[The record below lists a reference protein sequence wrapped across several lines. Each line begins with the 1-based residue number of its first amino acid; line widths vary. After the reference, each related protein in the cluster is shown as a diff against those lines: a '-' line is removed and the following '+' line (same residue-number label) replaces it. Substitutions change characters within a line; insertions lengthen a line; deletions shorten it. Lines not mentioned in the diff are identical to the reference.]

1 MERFG
6 GGGKNA
12 GWGVGVGRGSGG
24 GEWGRGNCVDCITL
38 SVGRLRPHCFPEM
51 CSTCHLL
58 PGCVVFVWSAIERHD
73 CDNASCSVRRPEATV
88 IRSLLLQLLS
98 FSKFL

>member
-1 MERFG
+1 MG
-6 GGGKNA
+6 GGG
-12 GWGVGVGRGSGG
+12 
-24 GEWGRGNCVDCITL
+24 GEGLWGRGVGEGELRRLHYTWCWTL
-38 SVGRLRPHCFPEM
+38 ESSLFSGDV
-51 CSTCHLL
+51 STCHLL